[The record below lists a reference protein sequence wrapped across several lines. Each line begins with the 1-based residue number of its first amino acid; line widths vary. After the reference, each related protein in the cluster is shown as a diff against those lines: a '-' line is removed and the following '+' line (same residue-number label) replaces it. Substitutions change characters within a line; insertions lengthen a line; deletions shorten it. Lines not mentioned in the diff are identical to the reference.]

1 MKQPRGH
8 RRECGSLPDVLG
20 HGKDTGIWLY
30 RGNGLSLSLRKRSNI
45 GPDDICTNMM
55 KLDMVTLPDLIQ
67 RNKTKYERIPLVEG
81 I

>member
-1 MKQPRGH
+1 
-8 RRECGSLPDVLG
+8 
-20 HGKDTGIWLY
+20 
-30 RGNGLSLSLRKRSNI
+30 
-45 GPDDICTNMM
+45 MM